1 MTARMEGAREVV
13 VVTGAGAG
21 LGLAIVNAFA
31 RRGASIGL
39 VSRDVDRLAA
49 AQHAVEVAGGKALV
63 LPVDV
68 ADADQ
73 VEDAAAKVEDAFGPI
88 DVWVNNAMA
97 SVFSRF
103 TEMTPAEFRRVN
115 EVTYFGYVYG
125 TMAALKR
132 MLPRDRGAVV
142 QVGSALAYR
151 SIPLQAAYC
160 GAKHGIVGFTD
171 SIRTELLHDRSR
183 VRITAV
189 HMPALNTPQF
199 SWTKSRMQRK
209 AQPVPPIFQPE
220 VGAEAVYWAAHHC
233 PRELL
238 VGWITVKALLGQKF
252 VPGYA
257 DRRLARDGFEA
268 QQYDGPEDPNR
279 PHNLW
284 EPVPG
289 PFGAHGDFDSRA
301 KEHSAELWLR
311 IHRTAVLLVILAAA
325 SAVLLLLAL

>member
-1 MTARMEGAREVV
+1 MNAAALREVV

-21 LGLAIVNAFA
+21 LGRAIVDVFA

-39 VSRDVDRLAA
+39 LARDEIRLAA
-49 AQHAVEVAGGKALV
+49 VQDAVEAAGGKALA

-73 VEDAAAKVEDAFGPI
+73 IEDAAGRVEDAFGPI
-88 DVWVNNAMA
+88 DIWINNAMV

-103 TEMTPAEFRRVN
+103 MEMTPAEFRRVN

-132 MLPRDRGAVV
+132 MVPRDRGVVV

-171 SIRTELLHDRSR
+171 SIRSELLHDRSN
-183 VRITAV
+183 VRLTAV

-199 SWTKSRMQRK
+199 TWTKSRLPRK

-220 VGAEAVYWAAHHC
+220 VGAEAVYWAAHHA

-238 VGWITVKALLGQKF
+238 VGWITVKAVLGQKL

-268 QQYDGPEDPNR
+268 QQYNGPEDPER
-279 PHNLW
+279 PYNLW
-284 EPVPG
+284 EPVRG
-289 PFGAHGDFDSRA
+289 TYGAHGNFDTRA
-301 KEHSAELWLR
+301 HTRSVQLWLR
-311 IHRTAVLLVILAAA
+311 MQRTAVLLILGFLAVAAA
-325 SAVLLLLAL
+325 VFFATG